1 MIHDNRFVSHAMS
14 AVLSDFYFTFDT
26 VGRKQW
32 TLDQMPPGDPMMR
45 EVMMRALNS
54 GEPAFASRDEN
65 GKVTYHE

>member
-1 MIHDNRFVSHAMS
+1 MWAWIKALLTSRKPKKSIVPP
-14 AVLSDFYFTFDT
+14 

-54 GEPAFASRDEN
+54 GEPTFASRDDK